1 MSGGSSVGGL
11 VGWNGITVS
20 ECYSTGRVSGRESVG
35 GLVGYNDYGTV
46 SRCYSSGRV
55 SGGSSV
61 GGLVGYNWSGRV
73 LGSYWDV
80 ETSGQSTSAGG
91 EGKTTAEMKQRATYT
106 GWDFANVWDI
116 VEGQSYPYLRVLGE
130 TVYPV
135 VVEKEIRG
143 LEELA
148 KIGRDWDYPMDGRYK
163 LMVDI
168 DASETIGWDGGK
180 GFKPLVLAGSFDG
193 NGHVIRNLYINR
205 VGEDYVGL
213 FGYVGSGGEVRNL
226 GLENV
231 QVSGRDYVGGLVGEN
246 WGTVS
251 GCYSTG
257 SVLGGSSVG
266 GLVGRNDSGT
276 ISQCYTTGN
285 VSGSWDYIGGLVG
298 YNDYYGT
305 VSECYSTGRVS
316 GDGPVGGLV
325 GRNSGTV
332 SECYSTGSVSGGWY
346 VGGLV
351 GENYYGTVSECYSV
365 GSVSGSGNVGGLV
378 GGNYGIVS
386 QCYST
391 GKVSGSWYY
400 IGGLV
405 GWNSGRVLGSYWD
418 VETSGQ
424 STSAGGEGKSG
435 IEMRRRVTYV
445 GWDFDVVWGIVE
457 GLRTPYF
464 RWQSSVGGELRLLEV
479 DGSEWRGI
487 LGAGVYDYYKV
498 VYGGGRVYVMLE
510 LEPEVG
516 GRWELIWSKFGRCD
530 MYRNDGV
537 VESLGGVVRRL
548 IVINPGEVY
557 YVSVLY
563 LGGVGFSG
571 GYKIRA
577 YSVVGRE
584 VSSFEPRFGSN
595 VGEVSIRLSGLGMS
609 EAKFLRLLDSGGRV
623 LRRF

>member
-1 MSGGSSVGGL
+1 M
-11 VGWNGITVS
+11 
-20 ECYSTGRVSGRESVG
+20 
-35 GLVGYNDYGTV
+35 
-46 SRCYSSGRV
+46 
-55 SGGSSV
+55 
-61 GGLVGYNWSGRV
+61 
-73 LGSYWDV
+73 
-80 ETSGQSTSAGG
+80 
-91 EGKTTAEMKQRATYT
+91 
-106 GWDFANVWDI
+106 
-116 VEGQSYPYLRVLGE
+116 
-130 TVYPV
+130 
-135 VVEKEIRG
+135 
-143 LEELA
+143 
-148 KIGRDWDYPMDGRYK
+148 
-163 LMVDI
+163 
-168 DASETIGWDGGK
+168 
-180 GFKPLVLAGSFDG
+180 
-193 NGHVIRNLYINR
+193 
-205 VGEDYVGL
+205 
-213 FGYVGSGGEVRNL
+213 
-226 GLENV
+226 
-231 QVSGRDYVGGLVGEN
+231 
-246 WGTVS
+246 
-251 GCYSTG
+251 
-257 SVLGGSSVG
+257 
-266 GLVGRNDSGT
+266 
-276 ISQCYTTGN
+276 
-285 VSGSWDYIGGLVG
+285 
-298 YNDYYGT
+298 
-305 VSECYSTGRVS
+305 
-316 GDGPVGGLV
+316 
-325 GRNSGTV
+325 
-332 SECYSTGSVSGGWY
+332 
-346 VGGLV
+346 
-351 GENYYGTVSECYSV
+351 
-365 GSVSGSGNVGGLV
+365 
-378 GGNYGIVS
+378 
-386 QCYST
+386 
-391 GKVSGSWYY
+391 
-400 IGGLV
+400 

-563 LGGVGFSG
+563 LGGVGVSG

-623 LRRF
+623 LREVLVEVFDEYMGVSKIDLVGLEAQECILEVEWVDGSRVRLGDVFEVLEGRGGELRYRLEVPSAVRVGRVYRMNLWYGNVGYSDVRAPVFVVVSGENNRMRVSGTGGRWWRGVMLVYGGNVRPPYDVLPPGFENRIGIEFYVESEFC